1 MKGGS
6 KFRPVSIRLPEKI
19 EKRLDRLAEKTGRS
33 KTFYITEAIIEHLED
48 LEDSYLAA
56 RRVEDVLK
64 GKSRTY
70 SLEEVRAKLGLD
82 D

>member
-1 MKGGS
+1 M
-6 KFRPVSIRLPEKI
+6 PVSIRLPEKI

-33 KTFYITEAIIEHLED
+33 KTFYITEAIIEHIAD

-56 RRVEDVLK
+56 KRLEDVLK

-70 SLEEVRAKLGLD
+70 SLDEVRVKLGLD
-82 D
+82 DQA

>member
-1 MKGGS
+1 M
-6 KFRPVSIRLPEKI
+6 PVSIRLPEKI

-56 RRVEDVLK
+56 RRVEDVLN